1 MIPNLI
7 YDFYNFYKMKILVEM
22 CQTSKALSYLE
33 RPCRFKS
40 GLYYLGMLHFAG
52 ELQSCLR
59 DWIEQWLN
67 QSGKAEGGLVFGIT
81 IGKTILN
88 KEGKGAIDFKVN
100 RCVVVASTTLYYSSN
115 IYVLLKYSR
124 EHRFDYSVAMET
136 TNVCEIFTSVL
147 FSRPCDIPSKW
158 RS

>member
-7 YDFYNFYKMKILVEM
+7 YYFYYMKILAEM
-22 CQTSKALSYLE
+22 SQTSKVLSLE
-33 RPCRFKS
+33 RPCRFKRAW
-40 GLYYLGMLHFAG
+40 YYLGMVHFEG
-52 ELQSCLR
+52 ELHSCLR
-59 DWIEQWLN
+59 DWIEQLLN
-67 QSGKAEGGLVFGIT
+67 QRIGKAEGGLVFGIT
-81 IGKTILN
+81 TGKTISN

-100 RCVVVASTTLYYSSN
+100 RCVVVASTALSYSSN

-124 EHRFDYSVAMET
+124 EHRFDYSVAVET
-136 TNVCEIFTSVL
+136 TNICEIFTSVL